1 MLTCC
6 MVVFRYSDI
15 EEIVLKIM
23 GQFQIYI
30 NSWNNSDL
38 DIFVLKYMSFV
49 SLCDTYFSNR

>member
-30 NSWNNSDL
+30 NSWYNSDL